1 METWSEDLQ
10 VQGLTTCVVGLATYF
25 WMIDFPENC
34 QNNFNFLTKAEQEVA
49 VRRIHKDRGDVTADK
64 FDFGKVLVH
73 ALDPKVYGFTAMFF
87 LLNLVSTSLSYFLPI
102 ILQGGLGFSEDQSIL
117 LSAPPYYYAGIVVV
131 ISLIVGDK
139 HRIRGPVI
147 VFNSLCLIIGF
158 CMLGF
163 SKQNTVRYIGTYLA
177 TGAYVSN

>member
-10 VQGLTTCVVGLATYF
+10 VQGLITCIIGLATYF

-34 QNNFNFLTKAEQEVA
+34 QNSLYFLTKAEQEVA

-102 ILQGGLGFSEDQSIL
+102 IPTEWARLQRGSINPPLCPSVL
-117 LSAPPYYYAGIVVV
+117 LRGDCSSHILNRWGQIPYSGT
-131 ISLIVGDK
+131 GD
-139 HRIRGPVI
+139 
-147 VFNSLCLIIGF
+147 CL
-158 CMLGF
+158 
-163 SKQNTVRYIGTYLA
+163 QLA
-177 TGAYVSN
+177 LPDHWILHAWVQ